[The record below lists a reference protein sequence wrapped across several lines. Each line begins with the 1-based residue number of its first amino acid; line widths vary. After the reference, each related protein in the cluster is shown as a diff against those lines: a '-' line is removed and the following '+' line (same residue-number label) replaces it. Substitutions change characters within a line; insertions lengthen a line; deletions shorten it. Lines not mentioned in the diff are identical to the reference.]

1 MSKEKLDYMA
11 IQTDP
16 SIWSK
21 LLELNPINPDAVF
34 YEPFSGENS
43 LFNQVH
49 TNTEKEWTELERGKD
64 VFDYDYNN
72 SNVTCIY
79 TNPPFK
85 ADIPNKK
92 GIKSYKNCVYFF
104 LEYFMKNL
112 KHLETIGFLINAKSF
127 CSLTPHRL
135 HKLEQLGFSISSI
148 TVLNTTQWYGCY
160 YLVVFQRGQT
170 NKCVK
175 IIKDTFRKKSHTPP

>member
-1 MSKEKLDYMA
+1 MEKTKLDYMA

-34 YEPFSGENS
+34 YEPFSGEGS
-43 LFNQVH
+43 LFDQIQ
-49 TNTEKEWTELERGKD
+49 TNTEKEWSEITKNRD
-64 VFDYDYNN
+64 VFDYDYKN
-72 SNVTCIY
+72 SKVTCIY

-85 ADIPNKK
+85 ADIPNRK

-112 KHLETIGFLINAKSF
+112 KHLDTIGFLINAKSF

-135 HKLEQLGFSISSI
+135 HKLEQLHFSISSI

-160 YLVVFQRGQT
+160 FFVVFQRGQT
-170 NKCVK
+170 NKLVK
-175 IIKDTFRKKSHTPP
+175 IIPKTFTNKS

>member
-1 MSKEKLDYMA
+1 MEKTKLDYMA

-16 SIWSK
+16 AIWSK

-34 YEPFSGENS
+34 LEAFAGENS
-43 LFNQVH
+43 LYDQV
-49 TNTEKEWTELERGKD
+49 TCEKKEWCEITKGRD
-64 VFDYDYNN
+64 VFDYDYKN
-72 SNVTCIY
+72 SKVTCIY

-85 ADIPNKK
+85 ADIPNRK

-135 HKLEQLGFSISSI
+135 HRLEQLDFSISSI

-160 YLVVFQRGQT
+160 YMVVFQRGQT

-175 IIKDTFRKKSHTPP
+175 IIKDTFRKSN